1 MSTPS
6 TTGSA
11 TLSSST
17 NNTVATAGVAAA
29 TSSSSNPSSST
40 SGSGNGGTTLC
51 AVPLGQNMVTA
62 IHLKPIS
69 EPINSTSVVDVDKIS
84 ALKKISSIT
93 AANTTAT
100 PIVAANASSIQ
111 PIANLISTQ
120 HAAGL
125 VKSKIVVCELNLFIY
140 FTFALIEKTK

>member
-6 TTGSA
+6 TTASA
-11 TLSSST
+11 TLSSSA

-29 TSSSSNPSSST
+29 TSSSSNPSSSMM
-40 SGSGNGGTTLC
+40 SGGGNGGTTLC

-69 EPINSTSVVDVDKIS
+69 ETINSTSVVDVDKIS
-84 ALKKISSIT
+84 ALKKLSSIT
-93 AANTTAT
+93 TANNTTAM

-125 VKSKIVVCELNLFIY
+125 VKSKIVVCGLYFLIY
-140 FTFALIEKTK
+140 FRLL

>member
-6 TTGSA
+6 TTASA

-29 TSSSSNPSSST
+29 AAAAAATSSSSNPSSST
-40 SGSGNGGTTLC
+40 SGGGNGGTTLC

-69 EPINSTSVVDVDKIS
+69 ETINSTSVVDVDKIS
-84 ALKKISSIT
+84 ALKKLSSIT
-93 AANTTAT
+93 TTNTTAT

-120 HAAGL
+120 HAAGM
-125 VKSKIVVCELNLFIY
+125 VKSKIVVCGLTFYLFL
-140 FTFALIEKTK
+140 FA